1 MKAATSPFALLNA
14 IAGGEDDLSCLEFD
28 YGSHT
33 ITEKNAK
40 KLDSLIKA
48 LYERPALKLDIEGH
62 VDMEKDREG
71 LRKNLFNKKLKS
83 QKLKEMLKKGLPAVS
98 VDEVRIEADEYQ
110 TFLKMAYKAE
120 KFPKPRNA
128 AGLEKKLPPT
138 EMEKLLLTNIEIK
151 NDDLRLLA
159 YKRAE
164 GVKSLILKS
173 KKIEPGRLFLVEP
186 KSLSPE
192 KKEKLKESRVDF
204 KLK

>member
-1 MKAATSPFALLNA
+1 LK
-14 IAGGEDDLSCLEFD
+14 GGDDFRCLEFD

-33 ITEKNAK
+33 ITVENGK
-40 KLDSLIKA
+40 KLDALTKA
-48 LYERPALKLDIEGH
+48 LYERPALKLEIEGH

-83 QKLKEMLKKGLPAVS
+83 QKLKKILKKGLPAVP
-98 VDEVRIEADEYQ
+98 VDEVKIEADEYQ
-110 TFLKMAYKAE
+110 KFLKMAYKAAE
-120 KFPKPRNA
+120 FPKPRNA
-128 AGLEKKLPPT
+128 IGLEKKLPPA
-138 EMEKLLLTNIEIK
+138 EMEKLLLTNIAIR

-173 KKIEPGRLFLVEP
+173 EKIEPGRLFLVEP

-204 KLK
+204 NLK